1 MAENKKPQ
9 VEKVVVMTLGDYES
23 LVEYITL
30 QQNLL
35 KAQGRAM
42 AALKRGVIKDI
53 VIDEQASD
61 KGDSEGTEG
70 SGVGTGDGMEV
81 QE

>member
-61 KGDSEGTEG
+61 KGDPEGTEG